1 MKTFKINLYL
11 FIFLIFS
18 ISTFN
23 EVEQTA
29 YRILASDS
37 TAYTCLELVRS
48 LVNEKLSLEER
59 RAILIKPKVLKFLE
73 NVDIEFKEIFKDS
86 NNTFYVTRYIYGDDP
101 VVNKNEYYLE
111 FENSIMKTMN
121 DKFFLDKNIS
131 FSINKY
137 FRTLLWNNIQKAM
150 SENQMGTDN
159 YLKLVDTYLDW
170 KSLRLVVNTTDDAA
184 MHQIINYAYQET
196 IRDFKAKMI
205 ALDFNK
211 LAIGF
216 GEDLED
222 PAFWFLSGMGTS
234 PWKAYLSARRARKIF
249 KKQRIHIPSI
259 IRYSAAEEGYEN
271 TVEFISKEVSHIDK
285 LQTEIGN
292 YPNLIEKGII
302 QHYKSTDRF
311 IFSVETMDIFR
322 KAQGQINEINVGI
335 ANLFQY
341 RLTDEEYKI
350 LMRYFEKI
358 EFFAP
363 PVFVEKQIDDW
374 HFENIKD
381 VGAVSFDFRQIGAS
395 VLVDLQNDFVRL
407 VLDASFKSGEELS
420 EEMLALIKDRGLN
433 ASKMVDELNKAFTE
447 NQKEIFGSG
456 KSGVAEVIS
465 SGDEGIFYPS
475 AVLTRAK
482 QEEFV
487 SLLAQ
492 QKPGKFR
499 FVFLPPTFLGG
510 AHIPD
515 NLVASLISDGESLEK
530 EIRKKVAGFIKGK
543 IHPKK
548 FNQITM
554 AIRINPAKSADGPF
568 STTYDLLIHGSK
580 NVLTQNEIDLI
591 TKAYHQI
598 IERDLLKKGARHGK
612 VIILNAQN
620 TLYFQYLCYSRASL
634 QAA

>member
-1 MKTFKINLYL
+1 MKTFKIIVYL
-11 FIFLIFS
+11 FVFLIFS
-18 ISTFN
+18 ISTFK
-23 EVEQTA
+23 EIEQSGF
-29 YRILASDS
+29 RFLASENS
-37 TAYTCLELVRS
+37 SYTCPELVKF
-48 LVNEKLSLEER
+48 LVQEKLTLEQR
-59 RAILIKPKVLKFLE
+59 RELLSSPKVLRFLE
-73 NVDIEFKEIFKDS
+73 NVDLEFKETFKDS

-101 VVNKNEYYLE
+101 VISKNEYYLE

-150 SENQMGTDN
+150 SENQMGANN

-170 KSLRLVVNTTDDAA
+170 KSLRLVVNTTDDEA
-184 MHQIINYAYQET
+184 MHQIINYAYQAT
-196 IRDFKAKMI
+196 IREFKSKML
-205 ALDFNK
+205 ALDFHK
-211 LAIGF
+211 LAKGF

-249 KKQRIHIPSI
+249 KKQRFNLPLIV
-259 IRYSAAEEGYEN
+259 RYSAAGEGYEE
-271 TVEFISKEVSHIDK
+271 TVEFISKEVANIDK
-285 LQTEIGN
+285 LQTDVGN
-292 YPNLIEKGII
+292 YSNLVEKGII
-302 QHYKSTDRF
+302 KLYKSTDRF
-311 IFSVETMDIFR
+311 VFSVETMDIFR
-322 KAQGQINEINVGI
+322 KAQGQFDEINVGI

-381 VGAVSFDFRQIGAS
+381 VGAVSFDFRQIGAR
-395 VLVDLQNDFVRL
+395 VLVDLQNDFIRL
-407 VLDASFKSGEELS
+407 VLDAPDKTGEELS

-433 ASKMVDELNKAFTE
+433 ASKMVDELNTAFSE

-456 KSGVAEVIS
+456 KMGVEDVIS

-475 AVLTRAK
+475 VALTHTK
-482 QEEFV
+482 QQEFV
-487 SLLAQ
+487 SMLAR
-492 QKPGKFR
+492 QKPGKYR
-499 FVFLPPTFLGG
+499 FVFLPPTFVNG
-510 AHIPD
+510 ARIPD

-530 EIRKKVAGFIKGK
+530 EIRKKVMGFLTGK
-543 IHPKK
+543 IHPNK
-548 FNQITM
+548 FNQITI
-554 AIRINPAKSADGPF
+554 AVRINPAKFADGIF
-568 STTYDLLIHGSK
+568 ATTYDLLIHGSK
-580 NVLTQNEIDLI
+580 NVLTPKEIELI
-591 TKAYHQI
+591 TKAYQLI
-598 IERDLLKKGARHGK
+598 IERDWLKKGAKHGK
-612 VIILNAQN
+612 IIILNAQN
-620 TLYFQYLCYSRASL
+620 TLYFQHLCQSLAPL